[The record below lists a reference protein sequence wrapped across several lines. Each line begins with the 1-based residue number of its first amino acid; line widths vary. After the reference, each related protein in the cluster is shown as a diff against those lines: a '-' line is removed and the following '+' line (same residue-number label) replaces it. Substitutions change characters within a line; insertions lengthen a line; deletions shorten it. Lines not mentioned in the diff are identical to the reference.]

1 MPANKCS
8 LANAVKELKR
18 VLAEDAAGREKDWTG
33 RMGQA
38 LSALEQ
44 SVRQHRAKLED
55 AEGRVVEVERSL
67 NPSPTVARR
76 ADQLREELDRLLQDA
91 HALRGKLQSTHPSR
105 ARMDPATA
113 AGALSVAPEAGDVAD
128 FGVFCERV
136 EHLLDG
142 FEHYDEEEAEL
153 IQESVTMDLG
163 AGD

>member
-1 MPANKCS
+1 MPADKCS
-8 LANAVKELKR
+8 LANAAKALKR
-18 VLAEDAAGREKDWTG
+18 VLAEDAAGREKEWTE

-44 SVRQHRAKLED
+44 SVRRHHANLED
-55 AEGRVVEVERSL
+55 AEGRVVNVESSL

-76 ADQLREELDRLLQDA
+76 ADQLRDELDNLLQEA
-91 HALRGKLQSTHPSR
+91 HALHGKLQGIHPST
-105 ARMDPATA
+105 ARMDPSTA
-113 AGALSVAPEAGDVAD
+113 AGALAVAPEAGDVAD

-142 FEHYDEEEAEL
+142 FEHYDEEESEL
-153 IQESVTMDLG
+153 IQESITMDLG

>member
-1 MPANKCS
+1 MGTSFPNFSARRLRSVRSGSPAQRTERGEAMPANKCS

-55 AEGRVVEVERSL
+55 AEGRVVEVESSL
-67 NPSPTVARR
+67 TPSPTVARR

-105 ARMDPATA
+105 AR
-113 AGALSVAPEAGDVAD
+113 
-128 FGVFCERV
+128 
-136 EHLLDG
+136 
-142 FEHYDEEEAEL
+142 
-153 IQESVTMDLG
+153 
-163 AGD
+163 